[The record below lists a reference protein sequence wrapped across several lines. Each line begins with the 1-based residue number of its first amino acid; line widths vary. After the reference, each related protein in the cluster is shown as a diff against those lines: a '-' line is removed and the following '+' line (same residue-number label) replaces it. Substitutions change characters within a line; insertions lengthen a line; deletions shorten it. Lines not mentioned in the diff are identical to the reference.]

1 MIADRTSPGT
11 SPGTSLAH
19 QVAEAA
25 SNASNATDALAWTA
39 QARSGGEAL
48 AAELDDLRQACTDAQ
63 NALAAQDAAHRAEV
77 AELVARL
84 RAQDAAADADRDA
97 HLRET
102 SSAAK
107 QFNEL
112 AVALEAAEAA
122 LEAGSLDTQQLEAQL
137 RGVRGEL
144 DKTIDQQSAGA
155 KEVLALRAQVAGLER
170 ELQDAQDAAGP
181 RSDAETELRARIAEL
196 EGEGAEL
203 GEAKLSLE
211 GELASLQQQFA
222 SAAADLASKQGQI
235 EEILAAKL
243 ALVDAAPG
251 AGGAPAPDR
260 ALLYSEIQERA
271 HGLAD
276 AERGRLHAQ
285 LEAVRAERAE
295 QEGGHRAELQELR
308 GANEGLEQQA
318 LHAQVKLNK
327 TQLELRAAE
336 EAREALQR
344 DLEASGI
351 DATRLKLHNEELQA
365 ELQAA
370 AAPAARVPHLELDLA
385 SAQADAAQLQANL
398 DAAVREKAALEAEVR
413 SPPPPELAPTPDTPT
428 CVADMSGANSG
439 PRPRLEPAAADSAAP
454 RRCPSSRRGPPRS
467 RRTTGPWAR
476 PSGTPSG
483 S

>member
-1 MIADRTSPGT
+1 M
-11 SPGTSLAH
+11 
-19 QVAEAA
+19 
-25 SNASNATDALAWTA
+25 
-39 QARSGGEAL
+39 
-48 AAELDDLRQACTDAQ
+48 
-63 NALAAQDAAHRAEV
+63 
-77 AELVARL
+77 ARL
-84 RAQDAAADADRDA
+84 RAQDTAADADRDA

-122 LEAGSLDTQQLEAQL
+122 LEAGSLDTRQLEAQL

-170 ELQDAQDAAGP
+170 ELQDAQKP
-181 RSDAETELRARIAEL
+181 RSDAEAELRARIAEL
-196 EGEGAEL
+196 EGEGAAL
-203 GEAKLSLE
+203 GEAKASLE

-251 AGGAPAPDR
+251 AGGPPAPDR

-276 AERGRLHAQ
+276 VERGRLQAQ

-295 QEGGHRAELQELR
+295 QEGGHRAELQELQ

-336 EAREALQR
+336 EARDALQR

-370 AAPAARVPHLELDLA
+370 AAPAARVPQLELELA

-413 SPPPPELAPTPDTPT
+413 DRR
-428 CVADMSGANSG
+428 
-439 PRPRLEPAAADSAAP
+439 PRPRLEP
-454 RRCPSSRRGPPRS
+454 RR
-467 RRTTGPWAR
+467 
-476 PSGTPSG
+476 
-483 S
+483 

>member
-1 MIADRTSPGT
+1 M
-11 SPGTSLAH
+11 
-19 QVAEAA
+19 
-25 SNASNATDALAWTA
+25 
-39 QARSGGEAL
+39 
-48 AAELDDLRQACTDAQ
+48 
-63 NALAAQDAAHRAEV
+63 
-77 AELVARL
+77 ARL
-84 RAQDAAADADRDA
+84 RAQDTAADADRGA

-170 ELQDAQDAAGP
+170 ELQDAQKP
-181 RSDAETELRARIAEL
+181 RSDAEAELRARIAEL

-203 GEAKLSLE
+203 GEAKASLE

-235 EEILAAKL
+235 EEILAAKV

-251 AGGAPAPDR
+251 AGGPPAPDR

-276 AERGRLHAQ
+276 VERGRLQAQ

-295 QEGGHRAELQELR
+295 QEGGHRAELQELQ

-336 EAREALQR
+336 EARDALQR

-370 AAPAARVPHLELDLA
+370 AAPAARVPQLELELA

-413 SPPPPELAPTPDTPT
+413 SPPPPELAPTPHTPT
-428 CVADMSGANSG
+428 CRQ
-439 PRPRLEPAAADSAAP
+439 PR
-454 RRCPSSRRGPPRS
+454 
-467 RRTTGPWAR
+467 
-476 PSGTPSG
+476 
-483 S
+483 